1 MRRVLIKLP
10 EGELN
15 TVDALK
21 WLFAHKTGQI
31 HKMTGIPYPTIARA
45 RMQWNANDLS
55 EVVAYRLLE
64 TLFNHQTQTLW
75 KAK

>member
-1 MRRVLIKLP
+1 
-10 EGELN
+10 
-15 TVDALK
+15 
-21 WLFAHKTGQI
+21 
-31 HKMTGIPYPTIARA
+31 MTGIPYPTIARA